1 VSLQSASAPTTITLS
16 SVWQAASGG
25 ARRNLIVLFVCQ
37 ALTNGSI
44 VSSTS
49 LSSVI
54 VLYLTGSD
62 RLSGLPSALNLMASA
77 LAAFVSGRIMASYGR
92 RVGLAM
98 GYGVGAVG
106 ALLGAWMA
114 LSGNFVGFLVGGM
127 LIGWCNGTVNQARY
141 AAAEMVPASV
151 RGRVIGT
158 IVSGSVLGS
167 LLATALTPTVQNLAR
182 TYNVQAEKLGWL
194 MAAAFLFVGFALIA
208 ALFRPKAS
216 HLAADSVVSSR
227 PVSGAGISSEN
238 VPNARTIQELLRL
251 PELQLALVC
260 LVVGQGVMTML
271 MVLTPV
277 HLKHLGEGLPT
288 ISGVIT
294 VHIFGMFGFS
304 WLTGQLVDRLGRRS
318 VAMLGAAQLMLAG
331 LIAVLAVGVLELGVA
346 LFLLGLGWNFC
357 NVAGSALLADH
368 LRPNERA
375 RTQGLA
381 DMLSWLSGAAGAFGG
396 GLIINALGFSAVGW
410 VGLIV
415 GSVPLFAVLL
425 TRPKV
430 VQTV

>member
-1 VSLQSASAPTTITLS
+1 M
-16 SVWQAASGG
+16 
-25 ARRNLIVLFVCQ
+25 LFVGQ

-49 LSSVI
+49 LASVI

-98 GYGVGAVG
+98 GYGVGAIG

-114 LSGNFVGFLVGGM
+114 LTGNFVGFLIGGA

-167 LLATALTPTVQNLAR
+167 LLATALTPIVQSLAKS
-182 TYNVQAEKLGWL
+182 YNVQAEELGWV
-194 MAAAFLFVGFALIA
+194 MA
-208 ALFRPKAS
+208 ALFLFLGFVLIATLFRPRAS
-216 HLAADSVVSSR
+216 DLVSDSVSSSI
-227 PVSGAGISSEN
+227 PNSSIPD
-238 VPNARTIQELLRL
+238 VMPARSLLHL
-251 PELQLALVC
+251 PDVQLALVC

-294 VHIFGMFGFS
+294 VHIMGMFGFS

-318 VAMLGAAQLMLAG
+318 VARLGALQLMLAG
-331 LIAVLAVGVLELGVA
+331 LLAVLAASVVGLGVA

-368 LRPNERA
+368 LRSNERA

-396 GLIINALGFSAVGW
+396 GLVINALGFGAVGW

-415 GSVPLFAVLL
+415 GSVPLFAAML
-425 TRPKV
+425 TRPRAV
-430 VQTV
+430 AA

>member
-1 VSLQSASAPTTITLS
+1 M
-16 SVWQAASGG
+16 WRDASGG

-37 ALTNGSI
+37 ALTNASI

-49 LSSVI
+49 LASVI

-62 RLSGLPSALNLMASA
+62 RLSGLPSALNACASA
-77 LAAFVSGRIMASYGR
+77 LAAFVSGRIMAAYGR
-92 RVGLAM
+92 RVGLAL

-106 ALLGAWMA
+106 ALFGAWMA
-114 LSGNFVGFLVGGM
+114 LSGNFVGFLIGGV
-127 LIGWCNGTVNQARY
+127 LIGWCNGTVSQARY

-158 IVSGSVLGS
+158 IISGAVLGS
-167 LLATALTPTVQNLAR
+167 LLATALTPTVQGLAR
-182 TYNVQAEKLGWL
+182 VYKVQAEKLEWL
-194 MAAAFLFVGFALIA
+194 MAAAFLLAGFALIA
-208 ALFRPKAS
+208 ALFRPNTA
-216 HLAADSVVSSR
+216 HLAPDSVAPSSTTSSAGVSSEVVR
-227 PVSGAGISSEN
+227 P
-238 VPNARTIQELLRL
+238 ARSLNELLRL

-288 ISGVIT
+288 ISGILT

-318 VAMLGAAQLMLAG
+318 VAMLGALQLMLAG
-331 LIAVLAVGVLELGVA
+331 LIAVLAVGVLELGLA

-368 LRPNERA
+368 LRANERA

-381 DMLSWLSGAAGAFGG
+381 DMLSWLSGAAGALGG
-396 GLIINALGFSAVGW
+396 GLVIAASGFAAVGW
-410 VGLIV
+410 VGLMV
-415 GSVPLFAVLL
+415 GSLPLFAVML
-425 TRPKV
+425 TRPRV
-430 VQTV
+430 VRAV

>member
-1 VSLQSASAPTTITLS
+1 MSLQSASAAPAITLS
-16 SVWQAASGG
+16 SVWRDASGG
-25 ARRNLIVLFVCQ
+25 ARKNLIVLFACQ

-49 LSSVI
+49 LASVI

-62 RLSGLPSALNLMASA
+62 RLSGLPSALNLLASA
-77 LAAFVSGRIMASYGR
+77 MAAFVSGRIMASRGR
-92 RVGLAM
+92 RVGLAL

-127 LIGWCNGTVNQARY
+127 MIGWCNGTVNQARY
-141 AAAEMVPASV
+141 AAAEMVPPSV

-167 LLATALTPTVQNLAR
+167 LLATAFSPLLQSLAK

-194 MAAAFLFVGFALIA
+194 MAAGFLLLGFALIA
-208 ALFRPKAS
+208 ALFRPKAA
-216 HLAADSVVSSR
+216 HLAPDSVAAVSD
-227 PVSGAGISSEN
+227 GAASSET
-238 VPNARTIQELLRL
+238 VSPRTINELLRL

-260 LVVGQGVMTML
+260 LVVAQGVMTML

-277 HLKHLGEGLPT
+277 HLKHLGQGLPT
-288 ISGVIT
+288 ISGVLT
-294 VHIFGMFGFS
+294 LHIFGMFGFS

-318 VAMLGAAQLMLAG
+318 VAMLGALQLMLAG
-331 LIAVLAVGVLELGVA
+331 LLAVLTVGVLELGLA
-346 LFLLGLGWNFC
+346 LFMLGLGWNFC

-396 GLIINALGFSAVGW
+396 GLVINALGFSAVGW

-415 GSVPLFAVLL
+415 GSWPLFAVML
-425 TRPKV
+425 TRPRV
-430 VQTV
+430 ARA

>member
-1 VSLQSASAPTTITLS
+1 M
-16 SVWQAASGG
+16 WQAASGG

-62 RLSGLPSALNLMASA
+62 KLSGLPSALNLMASA

-92 RVGLAM
+92 RVGLSL
-98 GYGVGAVG
+98 GYGIGAVG
-106 ALLGAWMA
+106 ALFGAWMA
-114 LSGNFVGFLVGGM
+114 LSGNFIGFLIGGM
-127 LIGWCNGTVNQARY
+127 LIGWCNGAVNQARY

-167 LLATALTPTVQNLAR
+167 LLATALTPTVQNLAK

-208 ALFRPKAS
+208 TLFRPKAS
-216 HLAADSVVSSR
+216 HLAADSVVSSHTT
-227 PVSGAGISSEN
+227 SSTDDSSER
-238 VPNARTIQELLRL
+238 VAPARTIQELLRL

-318 VAMLGAAQLMLAG
+318 VAMLGALQLMLAG
-331 LIAVLAVGVLELGVA
+331 LIAVLAVGVLELGLA

-368 LRPNERA
+368 LRTNERA

-415 GSVPLFAVLL
+415 GSVPLFAVML

-430 VQTV
+430 AQAV

>member
-1 VSLQSASAPTTITLS
+1 MSLQSASAPPSITLS

-62 RLSGLPSALNLMASA
+62 KLSGLPSALNLMASA

-92 RVGLAM
+92 RAGLAL

-106 ALLGAWMA
+106 ALFGAWMA

-167 LLATALTPTVQNLAR
+167 LLATALTPTVQNLAK

-216 HLAADSVVSSR
+216 HLAPDSVVSSH
-227 PVSGAGISSEN
+227 AISSER
-238 VPNARTIQELLRL
+238 VAPARTIQELLRL

-318 VAMLGAAQLMLAG
+318 VALLGALQLMLAG
-331 LIAVLAVGVLELGVA
+331 LIAVFAAGVLELGLA

-415 GSVPLFAVLL
+415 GSVPLFAVML

-430 VQTV
+430 AQTA

>member
-1 VSLQSASAPTTITLS
+1 M
-16 SVWQAASGG
+16 
-25 ARRNLIVLFVCQ
+25 LFACQ

-49 LSSVI
+49 LASVI

-62 RLSGLPSALNLMASA
+62 RLSGLPSALNACASA
-77 LAAFVSGRIMASYGR
+77 LAAFVSGRIMASRGR
-92 RVGLAM
+92 RVGLAL
-98 GYGVGAVG
+98 GYGVGAAG

-114 LSGNFVGFLVGGM
+114 LSGNFVGFLIGGA

-167 LLATALTPTVQNLAR
+167 LLATAFSPTLQSLAKS
-182 TYNVQAEKLGWL
+182 YNVQAEKLGWL
-194 MAAAFLFVGFALIA
+194 MASAFLFLGFVLIVT
-208 ALFRPKAS
+208 LFRPKAA
-216 HLAADSVVSSR
+216 HLAPDSPTSSSSVSSQ
-227 PVSGAGISSEN
+227 I
-238 VPNARTIQELLRL
+238 VPSARSVKELLRL

-260 LVVGQGVMTML
+260 LVVAQGVMTML

-277 HLKHLGEGLPT
+277 HLKHLGQGLPT

-318 VAMLGAAQLMLAG
+318 VAMLGALQLMLAG
-331 LIAVLAVGVLELGVA
+331 LLAVLTVGVLELGLA
-346 LFLLGLGWNFC
+346 LFMLGLGWNFC

-396 GLIINALGFSAVGW
+396 GLVINALGFSAVGW

-415 GSVPLFAVLL
+415 GSWPLFAVML
-425 TRPKV
+425 TRARAV
-430 VQTV
+430 RAGGL